1 VNEQELKARIA
12 EFERALADVETAF
25 QDLLA
30 LVERK
35 SKGKAK

>member
-1 VNEQELKARIA
+1 MNEQEMKNRIT
-12 EFERALADVETAF
+12 EFERALADVEAAF

-30 LVERK
+30 LVGQK